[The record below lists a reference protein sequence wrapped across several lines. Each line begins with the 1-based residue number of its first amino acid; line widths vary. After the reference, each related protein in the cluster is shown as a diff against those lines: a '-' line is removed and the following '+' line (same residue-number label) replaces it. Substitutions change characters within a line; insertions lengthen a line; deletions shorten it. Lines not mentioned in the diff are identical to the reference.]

1 MTHFLL
7 KKEYDRIMNLT
18 QQDSECIYVYRQKSN
33 NVNKHKLTGGEIK
46 QASEKKFLFSQTLIE
61 SCSIWGVLIVFKST
75 VKAESKQR
83 EVF

>member
-46 QASEKKFLFSQTLIE
+46 QASE
-61 SCSIWGVLIVFKST
+61 
-75 VKAESKQR
+75 
-83 EVF
+83 

>member
-18 QQDSECIYVYRQKSN
+18 QQDSECIYVYRQKRN

-46 QASEKKFLFSQTLIE
+46 QASE
-61 SCSIWGVLIVFKST
+61 
-75 VKAESKQR
+75 
-83 EVF
+83 